1 MSPIPEIARFI
12 VRSEEIAESASIIEQ
27 AISGI
32 GDINSGSPEVHE
44 VEGNIWGGFMET
56 PSGDASLILK
66 IKSGHLEGIGF
77 RSPSVLNMEAFAES
91 IHGNTFADF
100 LFGYESLGIWISEM
114 GDFQ

>member
-1 MSPIPEIARFI
+1 M
-12 VRSEEIAESASIIEQ
+12 RSEEIAESASLIEQ

-66 IKSGHLEGIGF
+66 IKSSHLEGIGF
-77 RSPSVLNMEAFAES
+77 RSPSILNMEAFAES

-100 LFGYESLGIWISEM
+100 LFGYESLGIWVSEM